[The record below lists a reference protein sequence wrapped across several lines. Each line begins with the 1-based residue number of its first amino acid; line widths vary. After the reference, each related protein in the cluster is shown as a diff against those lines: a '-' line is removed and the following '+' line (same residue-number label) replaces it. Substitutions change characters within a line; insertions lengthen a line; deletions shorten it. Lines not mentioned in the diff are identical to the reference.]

1 MSGEATPPGSGGERI
16 CEGLRLM
23 QHNLKMLSQ
32 LKQRQERVMA
42 EALQLQQDM
51 LDFRNSFNQEIARI
65 LEQAPLKIRPRKVK
79 VDLDA
84 METDATAANL
94 PSPLQPQPAQ
104 ANVVE
109 ATLASVASHS
119 SELLS
124 AGCENVENLA
134 AEPPP
139 ADAQLAS
146 FPLPQTPQHVD
157 VVALDSGTSKREQQP
172 QWNWHLSHLQAP

>member
-1 MSGEATPPGSGGERI
+1 
-16 CEGLRLM
+16 
-23 QHNLKMLSQ
+23 
-32 LKQRQERVMA
+32 MA

-134 AEPPP
+134 AVPPP

-157 VVALDSGTSKREQQP
+157 VCALDSGTSKTATTVELAFVPSAGTIVPSRVGEENLQTERLEGEIEVMEQVQLPPPERREEP
-172 QWNWHLSHLQAP
+172 